1 MRPTLIRFTLVAALI
16 LALAAAV
23 VPPLHTQPAP
33 ADEAPGAVD
42 RFGEEISITEIEI
55 PVQVL
60 RRGEPV
66 RGLSV
71 DDFEV
76 YDAGEPRPIVAFRVI
91 DLSEGSLRTAPGEPG
106 EALPAEPEPEGRR
119 ILLMFDFLFSR
130 RHHLERS
137 LLGSREMLARQL
149 HPSDRIAVAYLTGS
163 GANLVLGFTRDREEV
178 AAALD
183 VVHALID
190 LRQEDAR
197 AAFVRLARM
206 QGLASGPPPAAA
218 SQAAD
223 DGSRTSGPAPRT
235 RAAELNER
243 FGAAAA
249 VALLG
254 GADPET
260 DAARSATFGT
270 SGFLGDATFDD
281 GDAGRDPV
289 VSSASFTDPFDIGRS
304 LAAEGVSSTVKT
316 LTQEMGRLATLLRD
330 VPGQKHML
338 YFSEGFASNIINN
351 FASGQRALVLRY
363 VEDLFESL
371 RRAGWTLHA
380 VDVGG
385 IPDAFG
391 ERGFDADSLHYMA
404 AETGGQLFE
413 NYNRIHQ
420 ATERLIERTS
430 VTYVLTVRP
439 PADLPA
445 NGHLRRLDVRVKD
458 APRGT
463 RVLHRTGYYAPK
475 PTSERSPLERQLDT
489 VDLVLGHREVDQM
502 GSAVLAGA
510 LPSEDGLI
518 PVPVVVE
525 VPGEA
530 FRASG
535 GRTVAL
541 QIQVYALDEQG
552 GVQDVWLRRLDLE
565 RERMSEQLAH
575 GGLRILGSLAVPP
588 GEYRV
593 RVMVRDL
600 ASNRMSLTTT
610 PLSIA
615 PGDGGLLPIDPVIVD
630 RSGEWV
636 EVVSLPAGAGGAV
649 ERAFSLAAGVAP
661 PVVPPVTPTVR
672 SWQGAELLVVVAD
685 AAGEVDLTAR
695 LLDDQGREIEGS
707 PVRFVDRL
715 PGRDGA
721 VSRYLALVATTDLV
735 PGSYRVEVR
744 ASGDPGEPPSTRG
757 VSFRVRE

>member
-1 MRPTLIRFTLVAALI
+1 MRPKPIRPALVAALVF
-16 LALAAAV
+16 ALAAAA
-23 VPPLHTQPAP
+23 VPPLLAQPEPSADP
-33 ADEAPGAVD
+33 AGAID

-60 RRGEPV
+60 RDGDPV
-66 RGLSV
+66 RGLTA

-76 YDAGEPRPIVAFRVI
+76 YDAGEPRPIVAFRVV
-91 DLSEGSLRTAPGEPG
+91 DLSEGVTRSAPGEPG
-106 EALPAEPEPEGRR
+106 EALAAEPEPEGRR

-137 LLGSREMLARQL
+137 LLGSREMLAEQL
-149 HPSDRIAVAYLTGS
+149 HPSDRVAVAYLTGS
-163 GANLVLGFTRDREEV
+163 GANLVLGFTRERDEV

-183 VVHALID
+183 MVHALID
-190 LRQEDAR
+190 LRPDDAR
-197 AAFVRLARM
+197 AAFARLARM
-206 QGLASGPPPAAA
+206 QGQAGGSG
-218 SQAAD
+218 
-223 DGSRTSGPAPRT
+223 TTEPAPRT

-249 VALLG
+249 IALLG

-270 SGFLGDATFDD
+270 SGFLGDARFDD

-316 LTQEMGRLATLLRD
+316 LTEEMGRLATLLRD
-330 VPGQKHML
+330 VPGQKHMV
-338 YFSEGFASNIINN
+338 YFSEGFASGILNN

-363 VEDLFESL
+363 VENLFESL

-385 IPDAFG
+385 IPDPFG

-413 NYNRIHQ
+413 NYNRVDR
-420 ATERLIERTS
+420 ATERLLERTS
-430 VTYVLTVRP
+430 VTYVLTIRP

-445 NGHLRRLDVRVKD
+445 NGHLRRLDVRLKD
-458 APRGT
+458 ARRGT

-475 PTSERSPLERQLDT
+475 PAAERSPLERQLDT
-489 VDLVLGHREVDQM
+489 VDLVLGDREVDQLA
-502 GSAVLAGA
+502 SAVLTGA
-510 LPSEDGLI
+510 LPSERGLV

-525 VPGEA
+525 VPGAA
-530 FRASG
+530 FRG
-535 GRTVAL
+535 GGGPTVAL
-541 QIQVYALDEQG
+541 QIQVYALDEHG
-552 GVQDVWLRRLDLE
+552 GVQDVWLRRLDLD
-565 RERMSEQLAH
+565 RERMSEQLAR
-575 GGLRILGSLAVPP
+575 GGLRILGGLAVPP

-600 ASNRMSLTTT
+600 ASDRMSLTTT
-610 PLSIA
+610 ALSIA
-615 PGDGGLLPIDPVIVD
+615 PGGAGLLPIDPVIVD
-630 RSGEWV
+630 RSGDWV
-636 EVVSLPAGAGGAV
+636 ELVSLPDGPGGAV
-649 ERAFSLAAGVAP
+649 ERAFSLAAGASP
-661 PVVPPVTPTVR
+661 PVVPPVLPTVR

-685 AAGEVDLTAR
+685 DEGEVDLSAR
-695 LLDDQGREIEGS
+695 LFDDAGREIEGS
-707 PVRFVDRL
+707 PIRFVDHV

-721 VSRYLALVATTDLV
+721 VSRYVALVATSDLV
-735 PGSYRVEVR
+735 PGHYRVEVK
-744 ASGDPGEPPSTRG
+744 ATGGPGEPPSTRG